1 MLLEFDTTDVLCGRA
16 LQYFEGDGVAADL
29 TEALRLFSLAAERG
43 NPHAQLFLGIL
54 NEYGKGMA
62 KDFAEAAKWYRMAA
76 EQGYADAQCHLG
88 GMYKNG

>member
-62 KDFAEAAKWYRMAA
+62 NGIVWPQSRVMLMPNAILEECTKMAEA
-76 EQGYADAQCHLG
+76 
-88 GMYKNG
+88 